1 MFTEWINGLYQLD
14 ADLLL
19 AINGWHSSFFD
30 SFMMVY
36 SGKWIWVPM
45 YAALLYTMLRNLS
58 WKLLILGV
66 ISVALVITITDQL
79 TATVLRPVIARLR
92 PANLANPLSELVHI
106 VDGYRGGAYGF
117 PSAHAAN
124 SFGLATTVW
133 LLFRKPWLTSFFMAW
148 AVLTCYSR
156 AYLGVHYPGD
166 LLAGTIIGVAAAWVV
181 YRLYCWATG
190 HRPVEHPKHL
200 YAPVLAGL
208 LTIAGIA
215 VYAFINARPAI
226 FIL

>member
-1 MFTEWINGLYQLD
+1 MITEWMNELYQLD

-30 SFMMVY
+30 SFMMTY
-36 SGKWIWVPM
+36 SNKWIWVPM

-58 WKLLILGV
+58 LKLLVLGV
-66 ISVALVITITDQL
+66 VSIALIIATTDQL
-79 TATVLRPVIARLR
+79 TATLLRPLIARLR
-92 PANLANPLSELVHI
+92 PANLDNPLSEFVHI
-106 VDGYRGGAYGF
+106 VDGYRGGAYSF

-124 SFGLATTVW
+124 SFGLAVSVW
-133 LLFRKPWLTSFFMAW
+133 LLFRKHWLTTFFMAW
-148 AVLTCYSR
+148 AAVTCYSR

-166 LLAGTIIGVAAAWVV
+166 LLAGAIIGVAAAWLV
-181 YRLYCWATG
+181 YALYRWATG

-208 LTIAGIA
+208 LTIVAIA
-215 VYAFINARPAI
+215 VYAPFDVRT
-226 FIL
+226 